1 LIIVPEMGTIGPVMG
16 TKKKPESLAAV
27 LFGKT
32 RRALLSLLYCHADES
47 FYLMQLVRAAGVG
60 KGTIQ
65 RELKL
70 LTEVGIIHRE
80 KIGRQVFYRAN
91 NQCSIYEELRNMI
104 IKTMGYVDVLK
115 ADLAPIMEDI
125 KVAFIYGSVARA
137 NEYKDSDVDILIIG
151 NIDYEDVVSAFKSS
165 SLKLKREINPT
176 IYPIEEF
183 KSKLKVGNDFLQ
195 RVLSDTKIYLIGDD
209 DELSGLAGQ

>member
-1 LIIVPEMGTIGPVMG
+1 MGTIGPIMG
-16 TKKKPESLAAV
+16 TKNKPESLAAV
-27 LFGKT
+27 LFSKT
-32 RRALLSLLYCHADES
+32 RRALLSLLYCHVDES

-70 LTEVGIIHRE
+70 LTEVGIICRE
-80 KIGRQVFYRAN
+80 KIGKQVFYRAN
-91 NQCSIYEELRNMI
+91 SQCPIFEELRNVI
-104 IKTMGYVDVLK
+104 IKTMGYADVLK
-115 ADLAPIMEDI
+115 ADLAPIMKDI
-125 KVAFIYGSVARA
+125 KVACIYGSVAKA

-151 NIDYEDVVSAFKSS
+151 NVSYEDVVSAFKSS

-195 RVLSDTKIYLIGDD
+195 RILSDTKIFLIGDD
-209 DELSGLAGQ
+209 DELSGLAG